1 MEKANMSAIPTK
13 PATAM
18 NSGSTLL
25 FVPESKIIIAVG
37 IIVAIWDAG
46 FLDGAA
52 VFVCFTC

>member
-1 MEKANMSAIPTK
+1 
-13 PATAM
+13 M